1 MRPGWRGRRPIIGMV
16 LFVIAAVP
24 ARAEMASTDSLAIC
38 DVRYSKG
45 DVTAS
50 EEMARAILQ
59 RDPASYEASWK
70 LARALISSANLETD
84 RNKSRRIFEE
94 AKELS
99 RQATDL
105 NPEGTS
111 GYTCLA
117 ICAGKLSAFES
128 GAGKIEM
135 AEKAR
140 EAALKAIELDER
152 NDLAH
157 LVLGVWNRE
166 IATVGGMTKLA
177 AKVFYGG
184 VPEGASLE
192 ESEASLRKAI
202 ELAPEFL
209 NHHRELAITL
219 LEMDRLEE
227 AVAELEIAVGLGWK
241 QPQDEKFA
249 ENALELLEEARL
261 ELEESRTRNW

>member
-1 MRPGWRGRRPIIGMV
+1 MKSGRLICGLLVVLWIIPLQAKTVRSETAPADSLV
-16 LFVIAAVP
+16 LCDTLYFEGDVATSEEL
-24 ARAEMASTDSLAIC
+24 ARAVL
-38 DVRYSKG
+38 R
-45 DVTAS
+45 
-50 EEMARAILQ
+50 
-59 RDPASYEASWK
+59 RDPASYDAAWRVS
-70 LARALISSANLETD
+70 RALICSANLETD
-84 RNKSRRIFEE
+84 NKKSRRKIQK
-94 AKELS
+94 AMS
-99 RQATDL
+99 QARRAVEL

-111 GYTCLA
+111 GFTCLA
-117 ICAGKLSAFES
+117 ICAGNLSGFLS
-128 GAGKIEM
+128 GGDKIEM

-140 EAALKAIELDER
+140 EAALMAIELDDQ
-152 NDLAH
+152 NDLAN

-192 ESEASLRKAI
+192 NSEIRLRRAI
-202 ELAPEFL
+202 ELAPGFL

-219 LEMDRLEE
+219 MEMKRLEE
-227 AVAELEIAVGLGWK
+227 AVEELEIAVGLGYK

-261 ELEESRTRNW
+261 ELEESRSRNW